1 MVGSAFIPPMT
12 LPGQIFTKIPLSAM
26 NLRYEEIDFA
36 QPFTQISGSITKTT
50 GSATLSGVGTL
61 FLTELNFGD
70 YVFFMQHGDTDSA
83 ILQQIIFIGSD
94 TGAKVDPSFVPL
106 AGDVDYVGVPVFRYD
121 IQPPATLPTTLFLD
135 PTAIT
140 ASKTGRRYYYSEFY
154 AWNWN
159 TNTIENMAQ
168 TYAASIGVSI
178 RDIGWEDEAGWV
190 LTTNNILTYGGW
202 NATITT
208 VAPDPLLINNA
219 NQEIVLYYTTGNL
232 NFNGLATSVV
242 DSLSFIE
249 QSNVAQDYKTQL
261 GTDPFQST
269 TSTTTMQIDFD
280 GTEFFGA
287 YVASPS
293 QTNPTGL
300 VGANFSIAALNGD
313 DNVGI
318 ATLASSYDSTSTFE
332 LENQDFAEGQFQVF
346 MKYVVYD
353 GFEAVAAEKLTEQG
367 IQVTPENV
375 DWYRKSVERLAEVQE
390 IEWPFDEDEAPEQE
404 NPESYTPEEY
414 DPSEYHPRNATES
427 DSDGN

>member
-12 LPGQIFTKIPLSAM
+12 LSGQIFTKIPLSAM
-26 NLRYEEIDFA
+26 NLRYEELDFA
-36 QPFTQISGSITKTT
+36 QPFTQMTGAITKTT
-50 GSATLSGVGTL
+50 GNPLLAGTGTK
-61 FLTELNFGD
+61 FVTELNIGD
-70 YVFFMQHGDTDSA
+70 YIFFTQHGDTDSTV
-83 ILQQIIFIGSD
+83 LQQVLNIID
-94 TGAKVDPSFVPL
+94 PTNAEVDAAIIPL
-106 AGDVDYVGVPVFRYD
+106 AGDTDYVNVPFFRYD

-318 ATLASSYDSTSTFE
+318 ATLASSYDSTSTFA